1 MTNVFTVK
9 ILSAAGNVFVVS
21 LAFADLVVA
30 FYPYPLVLYAIF
42 HDGWSLGETNCKVC
56 GGGGWQVW
64 LVSNQL
70 IGCRWESLI
79 RLAWFIIKSDSSRL
93 LYRFLPAC
101 NHQSRLEN
109 LLPRHPC
116 VTRTEGFS

>member
-70 IGCRWESLI
+70 IGCSIDSCLLATINPGWKTSCPGI
-79 RLAWFIIKSDSSRL
+79 RASQGLRAS
-93 LYRFLPAC
+93 
-101 NHQSRLEN
+101 
-109 LLPRHPC
+109 PRNRC
-116 VTRTEGFS
+116 G